1 MIVIQKFGGSIL
13 SNVDDIVKLG
23 NKILDNYEEN
33 NKYIIVL
40 SAYKNKTNELIKEFD
55 KVTNKKNHFYSRFIT
70 FGEESTSLLLSAF
83 LDKFFNVSYLDPYK
97 LNLIC
102 SDNYLDADILSI
114 DLDILKKELQENDIL
129 IIPGFIGINSSK
141 EIVTLGRNGSDT
153 TAAFL
158 YQECLKIT
166 TTKCILYKDTSLSQ
180 LDPKI
185 KDSKQH
191 QYISYEQI
199 GLLNSLGNNI
209 ISNKA
214 IKIIKEHNLPL
225 LLKNYFN
232 DEETLISNKK
242 SNLELLAV
250 IPKKYF
256 EIRISNIKNPK
267 LINYLKKI
275 YIKKLTIESN
285 EIKIL
290 TEKLINHHLEIILL
304 IDPNISINYKPVLL
318 TQYIYDNKI
327 LTRKDDLIDLKS

>member
-23 NKILDNYEEN
+23 NKIIDNYEEN

-242 SNLELLAV
+242 SDLELLAV

-256 EIRISNIKNPK
+256 PGSIPSRTRFPVITSTMTTLFLEGTVNERVIEK
-267 LINYLKKI
+267 LPLGVAIVIVPSAVFSPQGI
-275 YIKKLTIESN
+275 YISRSL
-285 EIKIL
+285 
-290 TEKLINHHLEIILL
+290 
-304 IDPNISINYKPVLL
+304 P
-318 TQYIYDNKI
+318 
-327 LTRKDDLIDLKS
+327 